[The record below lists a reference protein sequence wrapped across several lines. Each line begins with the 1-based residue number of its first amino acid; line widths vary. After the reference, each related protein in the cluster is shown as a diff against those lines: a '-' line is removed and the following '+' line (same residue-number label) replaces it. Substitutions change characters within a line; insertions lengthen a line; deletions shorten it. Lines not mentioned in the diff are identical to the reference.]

1 MDGNTICNYDGTE
14 CMSGVVRSLSCE
26 LKSIVSSPINIIL
39 HEQNISCENIRAPNI
54 SLRKIIAWKISRT
67 GCLTNNQLILVDGL
81 RRSHRQALDPLSAV
95 KPAKRGSVLL
105 MRRLG
110 EVGAPLPLAASAEQ
124 AVENFF
130 REPPPRH
137 VDALQDLFPMLK
149 NMSKNSPFVGWSV
162 DWGLRSEPVVR
173 LCGMW
178 VIYVGVYLSSCV
190 QLACQL
196 VSIWS
201 PFHLGCNRILYQFLL
216 RLNTMIRC
224 ARIREKKYIP
234 WNGYIGK

>member
-1 MDGNTICNYDGTE
+1 MDGNTICNYDGTK
-14 CMSGVVRSLSCE
+14 CMSGVVWSLSCE

-110 EVGAPLPLAASAEQ
+110 EVGTPLPLAASAEQ
-124 AVENFF
+124 AVENLF
-130 REPPPRH
+130 REEPQPH
-137 VDALQDLFPMLK
+137 HMNALQNMFLMLK
-149 NMSKNSPFVGWSV
+149 NKSKSSPFLGWSD
-162 DWGLRSEPVVR
+162 DWGLPFKPVV
-173 LCGMW
+173 
-178 VIYVGVYLSSCV
+178 
-190 QLACQL
+190 
-196 VSIWS
+196 
-201 PFHLGCNRILYQFLL
+201 
-216 RLNTMIRC
+216 
-224 ARIREKKYIP
+224 
-234 WNGYIGK
+234 